1 METIGKYQIQRVLGH
16 GAMGTVYEALDP
28 GIQRKVALKTM
39 IPGLAETP
47 DLKLR
52 FLREA
57 QAAGRLRHRNIVTVY
72 DLGEDKG
79 RPYIAMEYIEGT
91 DLEKIIQNREPLS
104 MEWKLDVIRQVCDG
118 LCYAHKNGIV
128 HRDIKP
134 ANIRVTPEGEV
145 KIMDFGIAHLQSS
158 NLTKSGIVMGT
169 VHYMAPE
176 QIEGHKVD
184 HRADIFSVG
193 TIAYELIAYRKAFD
207 GESITAVMYR
217 IIHENPDPQEIPRSE
232 YSPSLEGVVMKA
244 LSKSAEE
251 RYQSL
256 EELLLDLGGLLRETS
271 PRLVGRQHQHHLVD
285 READTQ
291 ALVVDVDKEN
301 ERRRG
306 LVDTWIR
313 EATAAM
319 EHGDSR
325 KALELARQAQTFLPD
340 DPAVKKLVVDVES
353 ESVRQRVEQEMA
365 EMRVEVEEARAA
377 GQLQRALSLCRRL
390 LEIDPEDADVARWA
404 GEIEIDIR
412 EREVEELCSQA
423 LAYATEGETEL
434 ALKIAARVEKFAP
447 ESARY
452 LELRTYLGEEANKR
466 KAGALTAAAQ
476 EHLAQGRLAEAR
488 ASAEQALAVLPSDAV
503 AREIRD
509 RVASVLA
516 VKEKAQK
523 PVAAEPA
530 KASPPAE
537 ALKTVNSA
545 AAESV
550 RKAVEAVRPTKK
562 EAPIAP
568 AGPPPPIPVSSR
580 AARPAAR
587 APEAALQPAAAAPK
601 ATPPAPAAVSA
612 AVAAAAPPPVP
623 SKAPERPA
631 TPRSP
636 APAANPVSAAPAAAP
651 APAPQAPNPAPPAVR
666 QTVAASAIAVPA
678 ASPEPTALTPIP
690 EGNPSNPEAAALL
703 EAARRHLRERQ
714 REQALPLLERAGEL
728 EPEHAG
734 IQRILKLTRLEARK
748 AEAEALTT
756 SALEF
761 FMKNKYAKARQAA
774 EKALGLEPEN
784 KKAKE
789 LMKLLAALG

>member
-1 METIGKYQIQRVLGH
+1 LVETIGKYEIHRVLGH

-47 DLKLR
+47 DLRLR

-79 RPYIAMEYIEGT
+79 RPYIAMEYVEGT
-91 DLEKIIQNREPLS
+91 DLEKLIQNREPLS
-104 MEWKLDVIRQVCDG
+104 IEWKLDVIRQVCDG
-118 LCYAHKNGIV
+118 LCYAHKHGIV

-193 TIAYELIAYRKAFD
+193 TIAYELITYRKAFD

-217 IIHENPDPQEIPRSE
+217 IIHENPDPKELPRSE
-232 YSPSLEGVVMKA
+232 YSPALEALVMKA
-244 LSKSAEE
+244 LAKSAKE
-251 RYQSL
+251 RYQTL
-256 EELLLDLGGLLRETS
+256 DELLLDLGSLLRDAA
-271 PRLVGRQHQHHLVD
+271 PRLAGRPSQSVD

-291 ALVVDVDKEN
+291 ALVVDVDKEQQ
-301 ERRRG
+301 RRRA
-306 LVDTWIR
+306 LVETWIR
-313 EATAAM
+313 EAGLAM
-319 EHGDSR
+319 KHGETR
-325 KALELARQAQTFLPD
+325 KALELARQAQTFLPE
-340 DPAVKKLVVDVES
+340 DPAVKKLLIDVES
-353 ESVRQRVEQEMA
+353 EALRQRVEQEMA

-390 LEIDPEDADVARWA
+390 LEINPEDVDVSQWA
-404 GEIEIDIR
+404 GEIEAEIR
-412 EREVEELCSQA
+412 EKEVEELCSQA
-423 LAYATEGETEL
+423 LAYATEGETDL
-434 ALKIAARVEKFAP
+434 ALKIASRVEKFAP

-452 LELRTYLGEEANKR
+452 LELKTYLGEEASRRN
-466 KAGALTAAAQ
+466 AGALTAAAQ

-488 ASAEQALAVLPSDAV
+488 DSAEQALAVLPSDAV

-516 VKEKAQK
+516 MRDKTQR
-523 PVAAEPA
+523 AETAPA
-530 KASPPAE
+530 GKGVESP
-537 ALKTVNSA
+537 KA
-545 AAESV
+545 AAEQTPPV
-550 RKAVEAVRPTKK
+550 GLPAARVARPAPPAPEAVVSSSPAPRP
-562 EAPIAP
+562 A
-568 AGPPPPIPVSSR
+568 PPPP
-580 AARPAAR
+580 PAAS
-587 APEAALQPAAAAPK
+587 
-601 ATPPAPAAVSA
+601 PAPSA
-612 AVAAAAPPPVP
+612 SGAPPTSLPR
-623 SKAPERPA
+623 APERPPP
-631 TPRSP
+631 PRPSP
-636 APAANPVSAAPAAAP
+636 APQAAAP
-651 APAPQAPNPAPPAVR
+651 AKPNPSPRAAPSAVVPATPVSRAASTTSAAPTPPALSAS
-666 QTVAASAIAVPA
+666 VAMPGR
-678 ASPEPTALTPIP
+678 SPEPTALTPIP
-690 EGNPSNPEAAALL
+690 EGNPSNPEAAASLD
-703 EAARRHLRERQ
+703 AARRHLRERRPQ
-714 REQALPLLERAGEL
+714 EALPLLERAAEL
-728 EPEHAG
+728 EPGHAG

-748 AEAEALTT
+748 DEAEALTT

-774 EKALGLEPEN
+774 EQALGLEPQN

-789 LMKLLAALG
+789 LMMLLAALG